1 MAKKELITD
10 EQWLALKPKFEKSV
24 AEFSGYVDVL
34 ESAWGALLVATQFG
48 WKVAFIMH
56 SQATIKKYEKIT
68 GLKFR
73 EWCDPETRLS
83 GKSIGYTIA
92 RKLSSIW
99 KAIRGEESIPHRGEL
114 SIK

>member
-24 AEFSGYVDVL
+24 LEFYGTADVL
-34 ESAWGALLVATQFG
+34 EGAWGALLVATQFG
-48 WKVAFIMH
+48 WKVAFVMH

-68 GLKFR
+68 GVKFR
-73 EWCDPETRLS
+73 ELCEPETALS
-83 GKSIGYTIA
+83 GKSIGYRIA

-99 KAIRGEESIPHRGEL
+99 KAIRGEESIKDRMRL
-114 SIK
+114 AK